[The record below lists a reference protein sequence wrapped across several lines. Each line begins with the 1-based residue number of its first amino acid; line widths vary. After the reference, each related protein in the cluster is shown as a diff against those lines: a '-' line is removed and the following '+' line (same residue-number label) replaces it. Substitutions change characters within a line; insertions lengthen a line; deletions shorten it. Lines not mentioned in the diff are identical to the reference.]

1 MAIQKDNITNDY
13 IQFSK
18 RVTRWGMILVSAV
31 FVLCLIAVTFFVSQP
46 EITSTIASIYTAYV
60 TVMGIT
66 IGAYQGN
73 STLEKWSKAK
83 YEYKEATDSTK
94 ESE

>member
-1 MAIQKDNITNDY
+1 MSTSKDTVTTEY

-18 RVTRWGMILVSAV
+18 RVTRWGMILVSII
-31 FVLCLIAVTFFVSQP
+31 FILCLLAVTFFVTQP

-83 YEYKEATDSTK
+83 YEYKEATS
-94 ESE
+94 SEEE

>member
-1 MAIQKDNITNDY
+1 MSTSKDTVTTEY

-18 RVTRWGMILVSAV
+18 RVTRWGMILVSII
-31 FVLCLIAVTFFVSQP
+31 FILCLLAVTFFVTQP
-46 EITSTIASIYTAYV
+46 EVTSTIASIYTAYV

-83 YEYKEATDSTK
+83 YEYKEATN
-94 ESE
+94 SEEE